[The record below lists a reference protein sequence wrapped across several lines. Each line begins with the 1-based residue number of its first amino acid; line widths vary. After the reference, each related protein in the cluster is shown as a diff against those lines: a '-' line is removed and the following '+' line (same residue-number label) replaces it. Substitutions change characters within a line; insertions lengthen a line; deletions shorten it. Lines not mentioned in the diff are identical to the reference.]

1 MEEASDHNGDDQ
13 QISVVEKAGTLPPV
27 EEIRDRENCC
37 NRVPAFWLAFHF
49 LKGSLP
55 LASGVLLLHI
65 TQVRCGQFQ

>member
-1 MEEASDHNGDDQ
+1 MEEDSDHNVDDQ

-27 EEIRDRENCC
+27 EEIRDHENCC
-37 NRVPAFWLAFHF
+37 NEVAACWLAFHF

-55 LASGVLLLHI
+55 FDSGVLLLHI